1 MTADDFET
9 YLKGLGL
16 TVETITGADAGAYIA
31 ILSFTI
37 PTGGLADRTCDVAIR
52 REESVPYIP
61 PAAIHT
67 RPALLPMGTRN
78 TQGSSIGPDW
88 QYWSRRFDHP
98 PTPARLWAHI
108 LTVLTEVP

>member
-1 MTADDFET
+1 MTADEFEA

-16 TVETITGADAGAYIA
+16 TVETIIGADAGRYIA
-31 ILSFTI
+31 VRSFAV
-37 PTGGLADRTCDVAIR
+37 PAGALAGRTCDAAVR

-67 RPALLPMGTRN
+67 RPALVPMGTLN
-78 TQGSSIGPDW
+78 TQASPIGPDW

-108 LTVLTEVP
+108 LTVLTEVT